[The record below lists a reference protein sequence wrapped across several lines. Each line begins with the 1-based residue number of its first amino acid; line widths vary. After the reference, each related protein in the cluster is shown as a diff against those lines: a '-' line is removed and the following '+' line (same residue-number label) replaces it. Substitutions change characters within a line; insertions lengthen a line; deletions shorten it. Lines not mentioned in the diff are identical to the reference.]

1 MKLEK
6 SKENANLPDLE
17 LSSDNSPSA
26 VNSAQSSGEESEMS
40 AFEENCNAHVNQEK
54 GLVFSKQVHRHT
66 YHDLSWDEPY
76 LYNDYEGV
84 DGFELEAVEQ
94 RTKHETRSAVGG
106 ECDCPS

>member
-66 YHDLSWDEPY
+66 YHDLS
-76 LYNDYEGV
+76 
-84 DGFELEAVEQ
+84 
-94 RTKHETRSAVGG
+94 
-106 ECDCPS
+106 